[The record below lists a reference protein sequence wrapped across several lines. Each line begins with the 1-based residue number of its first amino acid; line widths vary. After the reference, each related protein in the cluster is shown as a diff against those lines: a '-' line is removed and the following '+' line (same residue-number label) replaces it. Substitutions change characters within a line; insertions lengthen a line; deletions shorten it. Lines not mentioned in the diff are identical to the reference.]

1 MLVQEEHHV
10 IVKAETRGMQ
20 QKSRNTKDGTQK
32 PRCLELALCLQG
44 SMGLL
49 TPLSLG

>member
-1 MLVQEEHHV
+1 MLAQEEHHV

-32 PRCLELALCLQG
+32 PRCLELALLCAFREAWAC
-44 SMGLL
+44 
-49 TPLSLG
+49 